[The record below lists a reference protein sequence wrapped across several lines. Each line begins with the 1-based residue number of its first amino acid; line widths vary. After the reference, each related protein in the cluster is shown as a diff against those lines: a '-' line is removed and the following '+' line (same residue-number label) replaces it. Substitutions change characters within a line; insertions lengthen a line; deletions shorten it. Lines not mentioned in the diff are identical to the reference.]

1 MIVDMSTELRNFPYL
16 TSLYKY
22 IESYNIMGHQIGR
35 KIGDMLEILTMGM
48 IYRNPQLV
56 QHLDTEGKLE
66 GYTTA
71 GHKVEFG
78 FFDNPRTK
86 DRLFGSIECK
96 CVGVEVTKSGSNGR
110 HLRKI
115 GIGNSFQVSFSASR
129 AQTTHNI
136 TISLREINANRAL
149 LECGTNSIS
158 MQVGDSI
165 RIAIDEYNAL
175 TIVSPRET
183 LYNAVPGIIRKCKII
198 TLDQI
203 RNNQAIVSLWD
214 CLTGPQTIEKAKQ
227 ASFVAMDIRRKVDG
241 HWGKE
246 DIPEEQKTVISIL
259 VLCEFSHWE
268 SKSRNVITTCIDHN
282 LIVPD
287 AIMIDAFQEFERTF
301 GLEHMQPKITKNE
314 FKSSADVKNA
324 IYRVIDRFENHILF
338 DIESNQYVTFSYDSG
353 KLMLTTL
360 P

>member
-1 MIVDMSTELRNFPYL
+1 
-16 TSLYKY
+16 
-22 IESYNIMGHQIGR
+22 
-35 KIGDMLEILTMGM
+35 
-48 IYRNPQLV
+48 
-56 QHLDTEGKLE
+56 
-66 GYTTA
+66 
-71 GHKVEFG
+71 
-78 FFDNPRTK
+78 
-86 DRLFGSIECK
+86 
-96 CVGVEVTKSGSNGR
+96 
-110 HLRKI
+110 
-115 GIGNSFQVSFSASR
+115 
-129 AQTTHNI
+129 
-136 TISLREINANRAL
+136 
-149 LECGTNSIS
+149 